1 MDNLSLKAGQVA
13 AALNISAKRLQNNVD
28 AGYLLPTRSGCGRG
42 SLRQFSFEDV
52 VRLQALEILVNAYGV
67 APPRAAR
74 MLAEVWPRH
83 FSGRERLLVIR
94 PESTVRGVK
103 LEPIKL
109 PLSEIAAA
117 ASAGVEKVLANY
129 REKKRGRS
137 AGWSEKFTGSLAKVS
152 ESLQGVSDNEIDKE
166 IAAYRRARRAEK
178 A

>member
-1 MDNLSLKAGQVA
+1 MDKLSLKVGQVA

-28 AGYLLPTRSGCGRG
+28 AGYLRPTQQGRGRG

-52 VRLQALEILVNAYGV
+52 VRLQALEILVNAYGI

-74 MLAEVWPRH
+74 MLAEVWPQR

-117 ASAGVEKVLANY
+117 AGARVQKVLANY
-129 REKKRGRS
+129 REKKRGRPV
-137 AGWSEKFTGSLAKVS
+137 GWSEKFTGSLAKLS
-152 ESLQGVSDNEIDKE
+152 ESLQGVSDEKINKE
-166 IAAYRRARRAEK
+166 IAAYRRARK
-178 A
+178 V